1 MTGPEHFRE
10 AERIAKILSTGK
22 ASNRRLTADE
32 IARYHA
38 AGELHSRLALV
49 TMLATAIADDVVG
62 DMGESDRAW
71 FTALREA

>member
-10 AERIAKILSTGK
+10 AERIAEILSSGK
-22 ASNRRLTADE
+22 VNNRRLTADD

-49 TMLATAIADDVVG
+49 TVLATAIADDVVG
-62 DMGESDRAW
+62 DMGENDQAW